1 MMFSNLVENHS
12 KYDIYFNRTFS
23 DGACRMEAEQNTS
36 LPYDILTGECE
47 AAIRKHLARTELL
60 DSTGLELEQ
69 AKAYAVLSL
78 WFRLACAAR
87 ADREVIDADRQ
98 RLMLMIDEYQTMR
111 QQ

>member
-1 MMFSNLVENHS
+1 
-12 KYDIYFNRTFS
+12 
-23 DGACRMEAEQNTS
+23 MEPEQNTS
-36 LPYDILTGECE
+36 LPYDSLTGECE

-78 WFRLACAAR
+78 WSSLAVAAN
-87 ADREVIDADRQ
+87 AHPEIIDADRQ
-98 RLMLMIDEYQTMR
+98 HLMLVTDDYQTMR

>member
-1 MMFSNLVENHS
+1 
-12 KYDIYFNRTFS
+12 
-23 DGACRMEAEQNTS
+23 MEPGQNTS

-47 AAIRKHLARTELL
+47 AALRKHLARTELL

-78 WFRLACAAR
+78 WSSLAVAAN
-87 ADREVIDADRQ
+87 APPGNIEADRQ
-98 RLMLMIDEYQTMR
+98 RLMQMIDEYQIMR

>member
-1 MMFSNLVENHS
+1 
-12 KYDIYFNRTFS
+12 
-23 DGACRMEAEQNTS
+23 MESEHNTS

-47 AAIRKHLARTELL
+47 AAIRKHLARTEIL

-78 WFRLACAAR
+78 WSSLAVAAK
-87 ADREVIDADRQ
+87 AHPEIIDADRQ
-98 RLMLMIDEYQTMR
+98 RLMLVIDDYQTMR

>member
-1 MMFSNLVENHS
+1 
-12 KYDIYFNRTFS
+12 
-23 DGACRMEAEQNTS
+23 MELEQNTS

-47 AAIRKHLARTELL
+47 AAIRKHLARTEIL

-78 WFRLACAAR
+78 WPSLAVAAK
-87 ADREVIDADRQ
+87 AYPGVIDADRQ
-98 RLMLMIDEYQTMR
+98 RLMLMINENQTMR

>member
-1 MMFSNLVENHS
+1 
-12 KYDIYFNRTFS
+12 
-23 DGACRMEAEQNTS
+23 MEPEQNTS

-47 AAIRKHLARTELL
+47 AAIRIHLAGTEIL

-78 WFRLACAAR
+78 WSGLAVAAK
-87 ADREVIDADRQ
+87 APPEIVDADRQ
-98 RLMLMIDEYQTMR
+98 RLMLMIDENQTMR